1 MTDKQLSK
9 ADKLRAMREAT
20 FTANHSSGAKGKPQM
35 PAGSKTGDGLARNS
49 SDGGVESR
57 HATESEGA
65 AYPKA
70 QANQLPAKSSYRTT
84 GEVAPAG
91 PRVGSRI
98 AADGV
103 APIPSEANLRNETD
117 NRSVGRK
124 PNKSPSRTAAPDDD
138 RLSGPS
144 GANPSRGLQAAVTII
159 ECPVCAERRR
169 RKAKAQ
175 KNWRKKAKKK

>member
-1 MTDKQLSK
+1 MSDKALSK

-49 SDGGVESR
+49 SDGGVEGHAAGVVPVKPVHGIGSEHRVRKARSGSQASVESR
-57 HATESEGA
+57 
-65 AYPKA
+65 
-70 QANQLPAKSSYRTT
+70 
-84 GEVAPAG
+84 
-91 PRVGSRI
+91 
-98 AADGV
+98 
-103 APIPSEANLRNETD
+103 PSETD
-117 NRSVGRK
+117 PK
-124 PNKSPSRTAAPDDD
+124 PPVI
-138 RLSGPS
+138 G
-144 GANPSRGLQAAVTII
+144 